1 MTRLEKFLL
10 SRCDEMIK
18 SDTTLSRYYLI
29 DNISVRVSDH
39 ISFNTTSDIQIITP
53 NNEIAAGLYTVLFG
67 NNGKTLI
74 WNSKQIQ
81 EFLPSMILMKDMTTA
96 SLIPSDPTRRR
107 SVIEK
112 IEVAK
117 NPIELPKTELEFKG
131 LCTSKLKLKILSS
144 YQRKVIGR
152 NKTTWIANEIQCLN
166 SLFKLEFGRGDKV
179 NEDFQIFLNCTSLD
193 YNDVMNIYKIV
204 VIDNDKTPTI
214 ELLQEAY
221 NLIK

>member
-39 ISFNTTSDIQIITP
+39 VSSNTTSDIQIITP

-74 WNSKQIQ
+74 WNAKQIQ

-117 NPIELPKTELEFKG
+117 NPIELPKMELEFKG
-131 LCTSKLKLKILSS
+131 LYTSKLKLKILSA
-144 YQRKVIGR
+144 YERDVVGR
-152 NKTTWIANEIQCLN
+152 NKTTWIANEVQYLS
-166 SLFKLEFGRGDKV
+166 SLFRKEFGRGDKV